1 MKEPLSL
8 IWTFLLS
15 RTRVTLLFTLMAFIW
30 GLFAYNNIV
39 RESSPE
45 IEIPVGI
52 VSTFWPGASAV
63 DVEKLVTEKIEQEV
77 KGLENV
83 EEYTSVSRDGFSVV
97 SVEFETGTDMTENR
111 QKLRE
116 ALDLAE
122 LKLPATLPDEPK
134 LEIASA
140 SNLPILT
147 LGLSGDF
154 PLTDL
159 KRFAELLQDE
169 LETVSGVKEVLV
181 SGLPEEK
188 FHIFVDPLRLQAFGL
203 SVEDVVNSIQSAH
216 RDLPLGSIFSDGEKI
231 SLRVA
236 GEIETVEDFLSLPLK
251 SLQDRSITLAEIATI
266 RREFA
271 ERDVE
276 TYFSAGKNFQP
287 SLTLDVIKSEA
298 KTNVT
303 KAVARAL
310 EIVESYQAQG
320 LVPAS
325 LELDVIYN
333 GATDIQK
340 DLDRLLISGSQT
352 LILITIILLFA
363 LGWREAVLAFFAIP
377 LSALISV
384 GTLYALGETFNFLSL
399 FALILSIGL
408 LVDNAIIM
416 VEGISEAIHYQKLS
430 PKKAA
435 LHAIRTFRWPI
446 ITGTCTTVFAFLP
459 MMILITGTSGQFIR
473 VIPITVTVVLLASL
487 VVSVFFMPVFGYLF
501 FTAVPPKI
509 HGESK
514 ILLKLHAWYRPFMER
529 VLGTWWKSVGALV
542 IAGIILVASVSL
554 VVRGKIPVEI
564 FPGSDENFFTAR
576 IELPK
581 GTKLQETKKYIP
593 AVSEA
598 LVPFFDENGIGDGAF
613 KSMVMSVG
621 KPSNFDPSV
630 LRGAGGT
637 SEPEII
643 GITLNLVDKPL
654 RDLTSK
660 EALTLVEERLKEAM
674 PPFAEITMGE
684 LEGGP
689 PSGSNPIEIRLVSED
704 LEHLENVTDILL
716 ADMDALTLE
725 SGVGLKNLTDD
736 RGEILPQI
744 TWKINRQNM
753 ERYGL
758 RLSSVSQ
765 TLRSSVEGIRIIQ
778 ISEGEDEVD
787 VELRLDF
794 EGNTIWTDPDNLS
807 ILEAIPLKIPS
818 GNYISL
824 KDIAD
829 FQIGPSRS
837 IVRHRDGKR
846 VVTVGADIDGKA
858 APSEFVAALDA
869 SIEKLPRR
877 PGDSFEIGGDNEES
891 NRLISEM
898 VQAMVFAMFLILIV
912 LVMQFN
918 SFIQAL
924 VILAAVPLSLTA
936 VFIGFWLSGT
946 PISFPTMIGI
956 VSLAGIIVNDD
967 IVLIDRINHHSKKE
981 DDPELNDQQNYI
993 KALIEGCV
1001 TRMQPIFLTSITTV
1015 IGMLPLALSDPVW
1028 EGLGFAV
1035 IYGMSLSTVLTLF
1048 LTPCILITFDRFFK
1062 LFTRFKRS

>member
-1 MKEPLSL
+1 MKEHLSL
-8 IWTFLLS
+8 IWTFLLT
-15 RTRVTLLFTLMAFIW
+15 RTRVTVLFTLMILAW
-30 GLFAYNNIV
+30 GIFAYNNIV

-45 IEIPVGI
+45 VEVPIGI
-52 VSTFWPGASAV
+52 ITTVWPGASAI

-77 KGLENV
+77 KGLENI
-83 EEYTSVSRDGFSVV
+83 EQYTSTSRDGLSVV

-116 ALDLAE
+116 SLDIAE
-122 LKLPATLPDEPK
+122 LKLPATLPSEPT
-134 LEIASA
+134 LETASA

-169 LETVSGVKEVLV
+169 IKPVTGVKEVLV

-188 FHIFVDPLRLQAFGL
+188 FHIFVDPLKLQAFGL
-203 SVEDVVNSIQSAH
+203 SVEDVVASIQSAH

-236 GEIETVEDFLSLPLK
+236 GELESVEDFVSLPLK
-251 SLQDRSITLAEIATI
+251 SFQDRSITLSEIATV
-266 RREFA
+266 RREFG

-276 TYFSAGKNFQP
+276 SYLSTGKAFQP

-303 KAVARAL
+303 KAVADAL
-310 EIVESYQAQG
+310 SIVEAYKAQG
-320 LVPAS
+320 LLPEK
-325 LELDVIYN
+325 LQIDTIYN
-333 GATDIQK
+333 GAINIQK

-363 LGWREAVLAFFAIP
+363 LGWREAVLAFIAIP
-377 LSALISV
+377 LSALLSV
-384 GTLYALGETFNFLSL
+384 GALYALGETFNFLSL

-416 VEGISEAIHYQKLS
+416 VEGISEGIHYQKLS
-430 PKKAA
+430 PLKAA
-435 LHAIRTFRWPI
+435 RNALVTFRWPI
-446 ITGTCTTVFAFLP
+446 ITGTFTTVFAFLP
-459 MMILITGTSGQFIR
+459 MMFLISGVSGQFIR
-473 VIPITVTVVLLASL
+473 IIPVTVTIVLLASL
-487 VVSVFFMPVFGYLF
+487 VVSLFFMPVFAYLF
-501 FTAVPPKI
+501 FTLFPPKKHNESALLLRL
-509 HGESK
+509 HG
-514 ILLKLHAWYRPFMER
+514 WYRVFMQNI
-529 VLGTWWKSVGALV
+529 LSSWWKSLGSLV
-542 IAGIILVASVSL
+542 IAFLVLLGSLSL
-554 VVRGKIPVEI
+554 VVTGKIPVEV

-581 GTKLQETKKYIP
+581 GTKLQETKQYVP
-593 AVSEA
+593 ALSEV
-598 LVPFFDENGIGDGAF
+598 LIPFFEKDGPGQGAF
-613 KSMVMSVG
+613 ESLVMSVG
-621 KPSNFDPSV
+621 KTSNFDPEV
-630 LRGAGGT
+630 LRGSGGT
-637 SEPEII
+637 PEAETI

-654 RDLTSK
+654 RNITSGEASRLVG
-660 EALTLVEERLKEAM
+660 EALKKAL
-674 PPFAEITMGE
+674 PPFAEVTMGE
-684 LEGGP
+684 FEGGP
-689 PSGSNPIEIRLVSED
+689 PSGDSPIEIRLMSED
-704 LEHLENVTDILL
+704 LEHLEDVTDVLL
-716 ADMDALTLE
+716 SEMAKIEIKD
-725 SGVGLKNLTDD
+725 GVRLKNINDN

-758 RLSSVSQ
+758 RLSAVSQ
-765 TLRSSVEGIRIIQ
+765 TLRSSVEGVRIIQ

-807 ILEAIPLKIPS
+807 LIEAIPLKIPS
-818 GNYISL
+818 GQYISL

-858 APSEFVAALDA
+858 APTEFTEAINGAL
-869 SIEKLPRR
+869 EKLPRR

-891 NRLISEM
+891 GRLISEM
-898 VQAMVFAMFLILIV
+898 VQAMVLAMFLILIV
-912 LVMQFN
+912 LIMQFN
-918 SFIQAL
+918 SFIQSF

-981 DDPELNDQQNYI
+981 DDPNLSEQENYVR
-993 KALIEGCV
+993 ALIEGCR

-1035 IYGMSLSTVLTLF
+1035 IYGMSLSTILTLF
-1048 LTPCILITFDRFFK
+1048 LTPCILITIDRFFK
-1062 LFTRFKRS
+1062 LFSRFKRA